1 MLNSCTSVKKKVGP
15 ATENWSEDTL
25 KVSKTQKYVGSTEE
39 SWSKCYDKFKGHG
52 KIVMLNLV
60 KFKSIVDFTVIE
72 VSDIQKGKTGKE
84 TDLYYK
90 KLAEN
95 LLKKTNVGRILYYGQ
110 SQDFLIGPQDE
121 KGDAIVLVEYDLIDA
136 FVNFVESNAYQKITG
151 HRKASLEDSRLLPAS
166 NFNIQEN

>member
-1 MLNSCTSVKKKVGP
+1 
-15 ATENWSEDTL
+15 
-25 KVSKTQKYVGSTEE
+25 
-39 SWSKCYDKFKGHG
+39 
-52 KIVMLNLV
+52 MLNLV
-60 KFKSIVDFTVIE
+60 KFKSIEDFTVIE